1 MKRIFLAFLSVSL
14 LVFIVAEV
22 NARGRGGGGHHERS
36 HARSNINSGHH
47 SNHSNAYRN
56 NGNRNVNINSNRNVN
71 VNVNNRGYR
80 HGCCYHDDYHPLAI
94 AAAVTATAIVVGSI
108 VHSLPPSC
116 QTVMSNGFAYQQ
128 CGNTWYQPQISGSST
143 TYIVVNA
150 P

>member
-22 NARGRGGGGHHERS
+22 NARGRRGGGHHERS
-36 HARSNINSGHH
+36 QARSSINSGHH
-47 SNHSNAYRN
+47 SNHSNGYRN

-71 VNVNNRGYR
+71 VNVNNRGYH

-116 QTVMSNGFAYQQ
+116 QTVISNGFAYQQ
-128 CGNTWYQPQISGSST
+128 CGDTWYQPQISGSST

>member
-1 MKRIFLAFLSVSL
+1 MKRIVLAFLSVSL

-71 VNVNNRGYR
+71 VNVDNRGYH

-116 QTVMSNGFAYQQ
+116 QTVISNGFAYQQ

>member
-71 VNVNNRGYR
+71 VNVNNRGYH
-80 HGCCYHDDYHPLAI
+80 HGCCYHDDYPPLAI

>member
-1 MKRIFLAFLSVSL
+1 MKRIVLAFLSVSL

-71 VNVNNRGYR
+71 VNVNNRGYH

-94 AAAVTATAIVVGSI
+94 AAAATATAIVVGSI

-116 QTVMSNGFAYQQ
+116 QTVISNGFAYQQ